1 MLGTITTFLAAL
13 LGGGFG
19 GAALKGFLDRH
30 KTRAEAGKT
39 SAEAG
44 KTEIDG
50 EVALIAQLE
59 KTLTNFGGRIDILND
74 QVIKLQETNGELR
87 MTNAALKFENAA
99 LAEVN
104 HRLNDQVTRLTKR
117 VTELEEHIQ
126 KLETR
131 TAGD

>member
-1 MLGTITTFLAAL
+1 MISTFLTFLAAL
-13 LGGGFG
+13 LSGGFG
-19 GAALKGFLDRH
+19 GVALKGYLDRH
-30 KTRAEAGKT
+30 KT

-44 KTEIDG
+44 KVEIDG

>member
-1 MLGTITTFLAAL
+1 MLSTIMTFLAAL

-19 GAALKGFLDRH
+19 GIALKGYLDRH
-30 KTRAEAGKT
+30 KTTAEAGKIET
-39 SAEAG
+39 
-44 KTEIDG
+44 DG
-50 EVALIAQLE
+50 EVALISQLE
-59 KTLTNFGGRIDILND
+59 KMLINFGGRIDILDD

-104 HRLNDQVTRLTKR
+104 HRLNEKVGLLTSR
-117 VTELEEHIQ
+117 VTELESHIQ
-126 KLETR
+126 KLEAR